1 MPSRPSH
8 ASGLGTAL
16 LALAL
21 LAAAVPALASSVVH
35 RNLAELIELSQ
46 GILVGEVLHT
56 SDGFANGAPFT
67 EVTLRVEDSLRG
79 DHGGQYTFRQFGLKA
94 PRQMPDGRTALAV
107 TPEGWPRF
115 AAGQRVLLFLYREA
129 RDTGLRTTVGLQQ
142 GSFEIVGGRIANPL
156 GNAGLFHE
164 LRVEPGL
171 LDPAEEQMLRQPS
184 GPADAGVFV
193 SLVRKAVDGRWVEQ
207 GRMSRAQ

>member
-1 MPSRPSH
+1 MPSCRPR
-8 ASGLGTAL
+8 AL
-16 LALAL
+16 RAGIAVLALAL
-21 LAAAVPALASSVVH
+21 LAAVPPVHASTVVH

-46 GILVGEVLHT
+46 GILVGEIVHT
-56 SDGFANGAPFT
+56 SDGFASGAPYT
-67 EVTLRVEDSLRG
+67 EVTVRVEDSLRG
-79 DHGGQYTFRQFGLKA
+79 DHGSRYSFRQFGLEA
-94 PRQMPDGRTALAV
+94 PRQMPDGRTSLVV

-115 AAGQRVLLFLYREA
+115 AVGQRVMLFLYREA

-142 GSFEIVGGRIANPL
+142 GSFEIVDGRIANPL

-171 LDPAEEQMLRQPS
+171 LEPAEAELLRQPA
-184 GPADAGVFV
+184 GPADANTFV